1 MTRNARGF
9 YTGGMEVHFKPDL
22 QARVNQ
28 LAAENSSDADEY
40 IQQLVERYIDQDI
53 RFRDAVRKGFASID
67 RGDFLEEEEMDAR
80 VERMLRS

>member
-1 MTRNARGF
+1 MTRAARRF